1 MKNRIDMNQTRD
13 KKRMILDIA
22 TGIFS
27 RYGYA
32 KTSLDE
38 IARQARIAK
47 GTVYYYFPN
56 KEELFI
62 SVVTEQ
68 AKGFIETMQSRL
80 KEVEGFE
87 NKLRFF
93 MQTPIKYICDEMPI
107 WLEGLKSI
115 PFNYKEHFEKYRNLH
130 RETMLRMLIDIIRQ
144 GVAEGMV
151 SDRISSERL
160 CEVLND
166 WFLLGDLSVMV
177 VDFEGLLRR
186 IERDHEVIMQL
197 ILYGIVKRGNK

>member
-1 MKNRIDMNQTRD
+1 MNQTRD

-107 WLEGLKSI
+107 WLEELKSI

-130 RETMLRMLIDIIRQ
+130 RETMLRMLIDIIQQ

>member
-1 MKNRIDMNQTRD
+1 MNQTRD

-130 RETMLRMLIDIIRQ
+130 RETMLRMLIDIIQQ

>member
-1 MKNRIDMNQTRD
+1 MNQTRD

-197 ILYGIVKRGNK
+197 ILYGIVKRG

>member
-1 MKNRIDMNQTRD
+1 MNQTRD